1 MADHL
6 FGIVELTLVFGGAIA
21 WGLWELRSTARA
33 RRETERA
40 LDAARQARNEGTMPR
55 E

>member
-6 FGIVELTLVFGGAIA
+6 FGIVELALVFGGAIA
-21 WGLWELRSTARA
+21 WGLWELHSTARA

-40 LDAARQARNEGTMPR
+40 LDAARQARGSEGTPR